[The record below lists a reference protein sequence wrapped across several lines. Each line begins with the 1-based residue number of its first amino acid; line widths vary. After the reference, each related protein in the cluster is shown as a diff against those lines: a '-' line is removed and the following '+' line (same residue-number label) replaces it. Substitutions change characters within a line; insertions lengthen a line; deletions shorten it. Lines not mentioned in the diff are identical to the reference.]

1 MKSIGIVCEYNPFHK
16 GHEYHIAQSRAALD
30 TGAAVVCVMSGDFV
44 QRGEAAMFSK
54 YARAEAACRS
64 GADLVIELPLP
75 WCLSSAE
82 GFARGAVGLLGAL
95 GVDYLS
101 FGSEAGALAP
111 LQAAA
116 ELLCREDF
124 TAEVKALM
132 AADGSLSFARARQ
145 LAAGKTLGGEANV
158 LECPNNIL
166 AIEYL
171 KAIRTLNLTMQPY
184 TLMRSGSGHDKTG
197 GEQQPSAME
206 LRKRLRRGENID
218 VFIPKAAAEVLRRET
233 EFGLIHSETEL
244 FDAALLSRLRMLS
257 KDRFLSL
264 PDGADGAGARLYAAA
279 KHEPTV
285 DGVLA
290 AAKTKRFALS
300 RLRRMLLCA
309 CLGVTSD
316 MGEGIPPYARVQAAS
331 KKGCELLREISG
343 KTAVPVLTKPAS
355 VKALDERCNQ
365 VFAVSASA
373 HDLFVLGYRAEQA
386 RIGGEDWKKSPFI
399 VDNHQ

>member
-16 GHEYHIAQSRAALD
+16 GHEYHIAQSRENLD
-30 TGAAVVCVMSGDFV
+30 TDAAVVCVMSGDFV

-95 GVDYLS
+95 GVDYIS
-101 FGSEAGALAP
+101 FGSEAGELEP

-116 ELLCREDF
+116 ELLCREGF
-124 TAEVKALM
+124 TEQVKALM

-145 LAAGKTLGGEANV
+145 LAAEKTLGEGANV
-158 LECPNNIL
+158 LERPNNIL

-171 KAIRTLNLTMQPY
+171 KAINTLGLSMQPY
-184 TLMRSGSGHDKTG
+184 TVLRSGSGHDKAD
-197 GEQQPSAME
+197 GEQPSAME
-206 LRKRLRRGENID
+206 LRKRLRRGESID
-218 VFIPKAAAEVLRRET
+218 AFLPKSAAEVFRRKT
-233 EFGLIHSETEL
+233 EFGRIHSETEL
-244 FDAALLSRLRMLS
+244 FDAALLSRLRMLE
-257 KDRFLSL
+257 KDNFLSL
-264 PDGADGAGARLYAAA
+264 PDSADGAGARLYAAA
-279 KHEPTV
+279 KREPTV

-309 CLGVTSD
+309 CLGVSAG
-316 MGEGIPPYARVQAAS
+316 MGEGIPPYARVLAAS
-331 KKGCELLREISG
+331 RKGCEQLREMSG

-355 VKALDERCNQ
+355 VRELDGRCNQ

-373 HDLFVLGYRAEQA
+373 HDLFVLGFRAEQT
-386 RIGGEDWKKSPFI
+386 RSGGEDWKKSPFI